1 MPVRHNTKEFIA
13 GIQKREHIMKSN
25 VARIAD
31 KAGILMRDAI
41 KDEIPPHNPGVSQWK
56 GWEAT
61 GKLKSQV
68 VHSKP
73 EIARTLYTTRVYMRL
88 NSNTRK
94 YFMTHENGMT
104 IHAKTP
110 RGMRFYSI
118 PHGRV
123 ITRHTVV
130 IRPKHYWE
138 TGVITGK
145 RKIREM
151 LRTEAAKLL
160 KEG

>member
-13 GIQKREHIMKSN
+13 GIQRREHIMKSN

-41 KDEIPPHNPGVSQWK
+41 KDEIPPNNNGVSSWP
-56 GWEAT
+56 GWEAKGT
-61 GKLKSQV
+61 LKSQV

-73 EIARTLYTTRVYMRL
+73 TLARTQYTSTVYMRL

-94 YFMTHENGMT
+94 YFMVHEDGME

-123 ITRHTVV
+123 ITRHVV
-130 IRPKHYWE
+130 TIKPKHYWAN
-138 TGVITGK
+138 GVEQGK

-151 LRTEAAKLL
+151 LRTEAAKIL